1 MGDATLTTP
10 VTDALRRLRRASGV
24 SLAFGGVVTEA
35 TGLQLRH
42 FVGRTTGALTGLAVD
57 AGQGLGGKVLAIG
70 QPVVVRDY
78 RETTTITH
86 HYNGPVET
94 EGLRAMAAAPVIVDR
109 RVVAVLYGALH
120 CDNAIGGRM
129 LDILTG
135 EARAL
140 EQQIV
145 VSRAVVEAQARA
157 SPDIDLMRDRMAA
170 AYGRLRLLA
179 RAVDDAA
186 LAGELERITEGL
198 LAHEGGVADRLPV
211 TLTGRECDVLA
222 LVSLGYTNARIGA
235 ELGVAAETAKGY
247 VKTAMG
253 KLGASTRLEAVVLAR
268 RGGLL
273 PG

>member
-1 MGDATLTTP
+1 MGEGALTTP
-10 VTDALRRLRRASGV
+10 VTEALRRLRRATGV
-24 SLAFGGVVTEA
+24 SLAFGGVVTESS
-35 TGLQLRH
+35 GLHLQH
-42 FVGRTTGALTGLAVD
+42 FVGHTTGALSGLAVD

-70 QPVVVRDY
+70 RPVVVRDY
-78 RETTTITH
+78 RDTTTITQR
-86 HYNGPVET
+86 YTGLVET

-109 RVVAVLYGALH
+109 RVVAVLYGAMH
-120 CDNAIGGRM
+120 CDNPIGGRM
-129 LDILTG
+129 LDNLTG

-145 VSRAVVEAQARA
+145 GSRAAVEAQARV
-157 SPDIDLMRDRMAA
+157 SPDVDLLRDRMAA

-186 LAGELERITEGL
+186 LADELARITEGL
-198 LAHEGGVADRLPV
+198 LAHDDGAADRPPV
-211 TLTGRECDVLA
+211 ALTGRECDVLA
-222 LVSLGYTNARIGA
+222 LVALGYSNARIGA

-247 VKTAMG
+247 VKAAMG